1 MCRLIEI
8 HPTADGRAIRL
19 WRSRVHVA
27 VTSAVPTSERP
38 SRAPIFTS
46 RGETEK
52 ERERNR
58 GDKGRKRKAA
68 AKRRRRRRP
77 VPFELSCTVQ

>member
-52 ERERNR
+52 ERERN
-58 GDKGRKRKAA
+58 
-68 AKRRRRRRP
+68 
-77 VPFELSCTVQ
+77 